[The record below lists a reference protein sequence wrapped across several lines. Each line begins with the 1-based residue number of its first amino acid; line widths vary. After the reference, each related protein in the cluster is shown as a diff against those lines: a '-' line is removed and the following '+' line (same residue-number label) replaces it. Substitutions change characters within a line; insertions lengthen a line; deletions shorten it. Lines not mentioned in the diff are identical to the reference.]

1 MMIGIFE
8 NDSVVC
14 ELDDDLPVL
23 RHRWKKEPTG
33 EEFRT
38 NVQRVLDEYNGLK
51 KSYARLAWLA
61 DTTLLGELD
70 EKTEQWLVTAWEDLL
85 FRKAGVKIHA
95 VILGASIFADY
106 PMEKFK
112 LDTDQKFKELDVHL
126 GVFSHEKEAY
136 QWIRTQQLNAGG

>member
-1 MMIGIFE
+1 MIIGIFDNE
-8 NDSVVC
+8 LLVC
-14 ELDDDLPVL
+14 ELDDSLPVL

-38 NVQRVLDEYNGLK
+38 NVQRVLAEYNTLK

-70 EKTEQWLVTAWEDLL
+70 PETEQWLVTVWEDLL
-85 FRKAGVKIHA
+85 FRKAGVTIHA

-112 LDTDQKFKELDVHL
+112 LDTDQKFKELNVHL

-136 QWIRTQQLNAGG
+136 EWIRQQQLHAG